1 MDWTAGPRAPL
12 GFAALLL
19 LGRLS
24 ISAARGYAHS
34 LCYNF
39 TIDPQPSRGEPWC
52 VVQGQVDGNVF
63 LSYDCG
69 GAKVQSTSPLGEV
82 VRTMNTWETQT
93 ETLRDIGD
101 FLKWQ
106 LPDVI
111 LEKHMAS
118 GPLTLQARMMCRW
131 EKNGHISGSWQFG
144 FNGQTWLLF
153 DSENGH
159 WTVVHSEGRRMKEKW
174 ENDRAAT
181 DFLKKVSMRD
191 CWAGLQDF
199 MVRWEKMLKSAES
212 PTMGPSSVQ
221 PRATAIHLIT
231 GITAAVLACCSMSIL
246 TWILYKKRRW
256 CSQEAPD
263 RCSFCLR
270 TQSLL
275 GCFSSPAVHFR
286 AKKSELRNPKSV
298 YQL

>member
-199 MVRWEKMLKSAES
+199 MVRWEKMLKSAGDGAPRKPLTGALSASGLSLCLAAFLLLLFTLEPRS
-212 PTMGPSSVQ
+212 PSFGIPSLSTSYDDTV
-221 PRATAIHLIT
+221 
-231 GITAAVLACCSMSIL
+231 AAPSRVSCRI
-246 TWILYKKRRW
+246 
-256 CSQEAPD
+256 
-263 RCSFCLR
+263 
-270 TQSLL
+270 
-275 GCFSSPAVHFR
+275 
-286 AKKSELRNPKSV
+286 
-298 YQL
+298 

>member
-118 GPLTLQARMMCRW
+118 
-131 EKNGHISGSWQFG
+131 
-144 FNGQTWLLF
+144 
-153 DSENGH
+153 ENGH

-246 TWILYKKRRW
+246 TWILYKKRR
-256 CSQEAPD
+256 CYPHEAPD
-263 RCSFCLR
+263 RCSVCLWP
-270 TQSLL
+270 QSLL
-275 GCFSSPAVHFR
+275 GCFCSPAVHFR
-286 AKKSELRNPKSV
+286 ARKSDIRNPKSL
-298 YQL
+298 YQF